1 MKSASATT
9 APNSL
14 NHVFLG
20 IGGNLGDRIGN
31 LRRAVEL
38 IGERIG
44 RTEKVSSVYLS
55 EPWGFTHA
63 KYFTNK
69 RVL

>member
-9 APNSL
+9 AQNNL
-14 NHVFLG
+14 NRVFLG
-20 IGGNLGDRIGN
+20 IGGNLGDRLGN

-38 IGERIG
+38 IGLHIGRIG
-44 RTEKVSSVYLS
+44 KVSSVYLS

-63 KYFTNK
+63 
-69 RVL
+69 